1 VTTLPLVPA
10 NSNDPT
16 LAAVFDR
23 FRGAGR
29 EVPVLY
35 RVLGNSPEM
44 LQAWTNFAWP
54 LREAARTPRGLR
66 ELVIMR
72 VAQVTDAAY
81 EWVAHAPM
89 AMHFGITLEQLAA
102 MRDWSESDL
111 FDAEQRL
118 LLTATDELT
127 LRLDI
132 TEPTFAQLTAAF
144 GPAEVVELVLTI
156 AFYSCVSRTLRALR
170 VGPIEDTD
178 GLLDLM

>member
-1 VTTLPLVPA
+1 MATLPLVPTD
-10 NSNDPT
+10 SDDPA
-16 LAAVFDR
+16 LATVFDR
-23 FRGAGR
+23 FRETGR

-35 RVLGNSPEM
+35 RALGNSPEM

-66 ELVIMR
+66 ELAIMR
-72 VAQVTDAAY
+72 VAQLTEAGY

-89 AMHFGITLEQLAA
+89 AMHFGITLQQLAEL
-102 MRDWSESDL
+102 RDWSDSDL

-118 LLTATDELT
+118 LLQMSDELT

-144 GPAEVVELVLTI
+144 GPAEIVELVLTV

-170 VGPIEDTD
+170 IGPIVDAD